1 MLPLHGFSG
10 KGKER
15 TWLGKLT
22 ARRTSIKE
30 QARWLNLAMGAVG
43 GCPSEHRMAS
53 PSGCL
58 PIPLTHT
65 VLPALPAL
73 SRSPS
78 PFCISSRNP
87 SDVRVQM
94 ALGRRERGG
103 TGEAGLRRHGGQTEG
118 WKGKAG
124 GSRLAA
130 FQQVLLPSLPSSCT
144 PVSRA
149 SSPRVSLF
157 SFHRLLPRRLSS
169 HPPVRSWKHQ
179 PCAFFLMSDILP
191 HRYNK
196 AFWTPSVQ
204 NQTSILFRNAL
215 NPVTVLLHDR
225 GFKFENNKGS
235 IYSVVDGKSHRN

>member
-1 MLPLHGFSG
+1 
-10 KGKER
+10 
-15 TWLGKLT
+15 
-22 ARRTSIKE
+22 
-30 QARWLNLAMGAVG
+30 
-43 GCPSEHRMAS
+43 
-53 PSGCL
+53 
-58 PIPLTHT
+58 
-65 VLPALPAL
+65 
-73 SRSPS
+73 
-78 PFCISSRNP
+78 
-87 SDVRVQM
+87 M

-235 IYSVVDGKSHRN
+235 IYSVVDVSTMSSNHSFVMSGTGECSGAHVLSRCDVRCTKNVESKCDVRY